1 MMRTAIIFTLLS
13 AISFE
18 AGAVATERTM
28 IKQKDEVTGDTR
40 ICTYSGG
47 GNTEVI
53 TVDSSD
59 HCSYTETFEVD

>member
-1 MMRTAIIFTLLS
+1 MRTAIIFTLLS
-13 AISFE
+13 AISF
-18 AGAVATERTM
+18 GAMATERTM
-28 IKQKDEVTGDTR
+28 IKQSDEVTGDTR